1 MTQNEQIKSMI
12 HKYGLRLIK
21 NTPNVI
27 SATHVERKKHVLDN
41 DGKLIPIPEHLI
53 RISLLKD
60 GGKIQREVILKGHPN
75 NIGIEEYKFIVN
87 SLQNGK

>member
-1 MTQNEQIKSMI
+1 MSSIIKLT
-12 HKYGLRLIK
+12 HDYGMRLIR
-21 NTPNVI
+21 TIPNVI

-41 DGKLIPIPEHLI
+41 DGKLISIPEHLI

>member
-1 MTQNEQIKSMI
+1 MSSIIKLT
-12 HKYGLRLIK
+12 HDYGMRLIR
-21 NTPNVI
+21 TIPNVI
-27 SATHVERKKHVLDN
+27 SATHVERKKHVLDD
-41 DGKLIPIPEHLI
+41 DGKLISIPEHLI
-53 RISLLKD
+53 RISLLKN